1 METAVVLWRVH
12 GGLVKIGPNHRLISA
27 NQCPLVIRKGCY
39 NVLQALTTDVCPM
52 FLSNLRIGSKLALAF
67 SVTTLLTVVLATLA
81 WTQMSRINDGSE
93 DLATNWLPSV
103 QAISN
108 VRVAANRVRR
118 TESDLFLR
126 DDTNRSALKVDLQDR
141 MSQLLKAEAAYET
154 LVTAGEERRLF
165 DVYRAARKKYQEAQ
179 AQLLAVPEG
188 DRAAETKAFGG
199 ESEKAFDALT
209 NDLSTLA
216 EFNTASADKA
226 SAAVRETYADAKWN
240 MGVITLA
247 TTLIAA
253 WLAWW
258 ITGII
263 TRPIAEAVKVAE
275 TVSAGDLTSVIR
287 ATSNDETGQL
297 LRALASM
304 NDSLVH
310 VVGAVRASSD
320 SISTGANEIATGN
333 TDLSQR
339 TEQQAAN
346 LEETAASMEE
356 LTSTVRSNSETAMQA
371 NQLAISASAVAQ
383 RGGEVVSEVVTTM
396 EEIAQSSHKIVDIIG
411 VIDGIAFQT
420 NILALNAA
428 VEAARAGEQGR
439 GFAVVA
445 SEVRSLAQRS
455 ADAAKEIKALIHSSV
470 EKVEAG
476 SALVGSAGTTM
487 NDITIQVR
495 RVADL
500 IGEISAAS
508 GEQTQGIAQVSDAVA
523 QLDQVTQQNA
533 ALVEEAAAAA
543 DSLNQ
548 QASQLV
554 AAVSV
559 FRLAPGA
566 VG

>member
-1 METAVVLWRVH
+1 
-12 GGLVKIGPNHRLISA
+12 
-27 NQCPLVIRKGCY
+27 
-39 NVLQALTTDVCPM
+39 M
-52 FLSNLRIGSKLALAF
+52 FISNLRIGSKLALAF
-67 SVTTLLTVVLATLA
+67 TITTLLTVLLAVLA
-81 WTQMSRINDGSE
+81 WSQMSRINAGSE

-126 DDTNRSALKVDLQDR
+126 DDLDRAKLKAELQTRMALWT
-141 MSQLLKAEAAYET
+141 KAEAAYDS
-154 LVTAGEERRLF
+154 LVTPGEERRLF
-165 DVYRAARKKYQEAQ
+165 DVYRASRKKYQEAQ
-179 AQLLAVPEG
+179 VQLLSIPEG
-188 DRAAETKAFGG
+188 DRAAEVKGFGG
-199 ESEKAFDALT
+199 ASEQAFESLAS
-209 NDLSTLA
+209 DLSNLA
-216 EFNTASADKA
+216 EFNTSSADKA
-226 SAAVRETYADAKWN
+226 AAAVRVTYEQAKWN
-240 MGVITLA
+240 MLAITVGI
-247 TTLIAA
+247 TVIAA

-258 ITGII
+258 ITKMI
-263 TRPIAEAVKVAE
+263 TRPIAEAVRVAE
-275 TVSAGDLTSVIR
+275 TVSAGDLTSQIR
-287 ATSNDETGQL
+287 ATSKDETGQL

-304 NDSLVH
+304 NESLVR
-310 VVGAVRASSD
+310 VVGSVRASSD

-339 TEQQAAN
+339 TEEQAAN

-356 LTSTVRSNSETAMQA
+356 LTSTVRANSETAMQA
-371 NQLAISASAVAQ
+371 NQLATSASAVAQ
-383 RGGEVVSEVVTTM
+383 RGGEVVSEVVATM

-445 SEVRSLAQRS
+445 TEVRSLAQRS
-455 ADAAKEIKALIHSSV
+455 ADAAKEIKTLIHSSV

-476 SALVGSAGTTM
+476 SALVGSAGATM
-487 NDITIQVR
+487 SDITLQVR

-559 FRLAPGA
+559 FRLAA
-566 VG
+566 T

>member
-1 METAVVLWRVH
+1 
-12 GGLVKIGPNHRLISA
+12 
-27 NQCPLVIRKGCY
+27 
-39 NVLQALTTDVCPM
+39 M
-52 FLSNLRIGSKLALAF
+52 FISNLRIGSKLALAF
-67 SVTTLLTVVLATLA
+67 TVTTLLTIVLAALS
-81 WTQMSRINDGSE
+81 WSQMSRIDAGSE

-118 TESDLFLR
+118 AESDLFLR
-126 DDTNRSALKVDLQDR
+126 DDLDRAKQQAELQSRMAAL
-141 MSQLLKAEAAYET
+141 SQAEVAYDE
-154 LVTAGEERRLF
+154 LVTPGEERRLF
-165 DVYRAARKKYQEAQ
+165 DVYRASRKKYEQAQ
-179 AQLLAVPEG
+179 AMMLAIPNG
-188 DRAAETKAFGG
+188 DRTAEVKAFGG
-199 ESEKAFDALT
+199 VSEQAFEQLVS
-209 NDLSTLA
+209 DLSHLA
-216 EFNTASADKA
+216 EFNTSSADKA
-226 SAAVRETYADAKWN
+226 AAAVRETYAQAKWT
-240 MGVITLA
+240 MVEITLA
-247 TTLIAA
+247 ITAIAG

-258 ITGII
+258 MTRMI

-275 TVSAGDLTSVIR
+275 TVSSGDLTSVIR
-287 ATSNDETGQL
+287 STAKDETGQL

-304 NDSLVH
+304 NESLVR
-310 VVGAVRASSD
+310 VVGSVRASSD
-320 SISTGANEIATGN
+320 SISTGAHEIATGN
-333 TDLSQR
+333 ADLSQR
-339 TEQQAAN
+339 TEEQAAN

-356 LTSTVRSNSETAMQA
+356 LTSTVRANSETAMQA
-371 NQLAISASAVAQ
+371 NQLATSASAVAQ
-383 RGGEVVSEVVTTM
+383 RGGEVVNEVVATM
-396 EEIAQSSHKIVDIIG
+396 DEIAQSSHKIVDIIG

-445 SEVRSLAQRS
+445 TEVRSLAQRS
-455 ADAAKEIKALIHSSV
+455 AEAAKEIKALIHSSV

-487 NDITIQVR
+487 NDIMLQVR

-559 FRLAPGA
+559 FRLAG
-566 VG
+566 G